1 MINSCYSLPAKISDE
16 NNLAQANCQIDSSY
30 QVDIFSLALYLL
42 SLIASGKIDLTMNHI
57 LEIDKEQKTPLYR
70 QIYHQF
76 RQQILTGN
84 LVSGNRLPSSR
95 QVAEQLGVA
104 RVTVT
109 TAYEQL
115 QAEGYVVIR
124 VGAGTFV
131 ADDLSLTQD
140 NDSGDSYRYQPIFS
154 NWGQRVLTA
163 QRRPVSQRGSR
174 PLIDFGFGRSF
185 PHIFPYDIWRLLLA
199 RYLSTDDTML
209 SRYGSA
215 AGFDPLRQAVADYL
229 ARLRGVNCLPEQ
241 VVIVSGMQ
249 QALDILS
256 RLILRDGDDVLV
268 ETPGYVD
275 AFELFRTFGA
285 KLHPLPV
292 DDEGFPVESIPASCK
307 ARFVFVTPSNQFPK
321 GGVMPLA
328 RRMSLLRWARQKGAL
343 ILEDDYDGELRYS
356 EHPVAALQGLD
367 SDGQVVYLG
376 TFSKVLFPAL
386 RLGYVVLPSAIL
398 SSFIKAKQF
407 VDRGAPTL
415 TQAAVADFI
424 GEGHFE
430 RHLRRLRKEYG
441 QRRQILVAQLEEHLP
456 GIFSYSA
463 VEAGLHVMLYL
474 PPEYD
479 EQEVVREG
487 AAAGIGIYPGGPYHL
502 DKSSR
507 PSILLGFS
515 GLSRQQ
521 IVEGVKV
528 LAEVM
533 RRLFN

>member
-1 MINSCYSLPAKISDE
+1 MI
-16 NNLAQANCQIDSSY
+16 
-30 QVDIFSLALYLL
+30 L
-42 SLIASGKIDLTMNHI
+42 SI
-57 LEIDKEQKTPLYR
+57 EIDKKHQTPLYR
-70 QIYHQF
+70 QIYRQF
-76 RQQILTGN
+76 RHQILSGD

-115 QAEGYVVIR
+115 QAEGFVVFR
-124 VGAGTFV
+124 VGSGTFV
-131 ADDLSLTQD
+131 ADNLSLTTSD
-140 NDSGDSYRYQPIFS
+140 GSIDRSRYEPAFS
-154 NWGQRVLTA
+154 NWGRRVLAAQSRTA
-163 QRRPVSQRGSR
+163 SRRGSR

-209 SRYGSA
+209 SRYGSV
-215 AGFDPLRQAVADYL
+215 AGFEPLRQAVADYL
-229 ARLRGVNCLPEQ
+229 ARLRGVNCMPEQ

-256 RLILRDGDDVLV
+256 RLLLRDGDEVLV

-285 KLHPLPV
+285 HLTPLAV
-292 DDEGFPVESIPASCK
+292 DHDGFPVERIPASSQ
-307 ARFVFVTPSNQFPK
+307 ARFVFVTPSNQFPS

-328 RRMSLLRWARQKGAL
+328 RRMSLLRWARQSGAL

-367 SDGQVVYLG
+367 SHGQVVYLG

-386 RLGYVVLPSAIL
+386 RLGYVVLPEAL
-398 SSFIKAKQF
+398 LALFIKAKQF

-424 GEGHFE
+424 AEGHFE

-441 QRRQILVAQLEEHLP
+441 HRRQILIGELEKYMP
-456 GIFSYSA
+456 GRFNYSA

-479 EQEVVREG
+479 ERKLIRE
-487 AAAGIGIYPGGPYHL
+487 ATAAGIGIYPGGPYHL
-502 DKSSR
+502 GKPAP

-521 IVEGVKV
+521 IAEGVKV
-528 LAEVM
+528 FAEVIQ
-533 RRLFN
+533 RAST